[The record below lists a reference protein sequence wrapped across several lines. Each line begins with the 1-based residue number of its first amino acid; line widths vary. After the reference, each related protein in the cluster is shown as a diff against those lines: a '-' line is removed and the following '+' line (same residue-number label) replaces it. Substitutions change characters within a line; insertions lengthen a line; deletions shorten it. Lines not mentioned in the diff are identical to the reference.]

1 MYARLW
7 RTNVGM
13 SELFMSCVIMREK
26 KMGVCVCVRRCVQR
40 GRRETL
46 QKKVE
51 TRRNVHGGKH

>member
-7 RTNVGM
+7 RTSVGM

-46 QKKVE
+46 QKKSG
-51 TRRNVHGGKH
+51 NPP